1 MCTFLVGALAFA
13 ELGTV
18 VVRSG
23 AEYAYFIESFGPLHN
38 FWGAVPAF
46 VCSWVY
52 VIALRP
58 AEVAVIIL
66 TFAEYCVKPIID
78 KLKIEGDMQNA
89 KKLVALLALG

>member
-1 MCTFLVGALAFA
+1 M
-13 ELGTV
+13 GTV

-23 AEYAYFIESFGPLHN
+23 AEYAYFIESFGPLHR
-38 FWGAVPAF
+38 FWGNVPAF

-66 TFAEYCVKPIID
+66 TFAEYCVQPILD
-78 KLKIEGDMQNA
+78 ALKIEENLDIV
-89 KKLVALLALG
+89 KKIVSILALGKKTIV